1 MIYLDSFRLPSHA
14 EEDRI
19 INIQSHM
26 SNTGYTDNAY
36 PCNIF
41 IRMKLSELDF
51 KEITVLYGSN
61 GSGKSTLLNL
71 IAEKLKLKRVS
82 PFNRSNIFDRYT
94 KSCDFR
100 MSYDE
105 NGKFMHIPAESRI
118 ISSDDVFDY
127 MLNVRENNTEISSNV
142 KKERDKYNRIKYM
155 QTVKLTSMQDYDM
168 LREQIIARKTSG
180 RQYVYKNIGKE
191 LRLNSNGET
200 ALKYFYNKLKDD
212 ALFLLDEPENSL
224 SPKFQIELAE
234 MIKDMSAYCGCQ
246 FIIATH
252 SPFLLALE
260 GAIIYDLDS
269 YPVTLKKWY
278 ELENP
283 KIYFEFFN
291 KYKDLFDR

>member
-26 SNTGYTDNAY
+26 SNMGYTDNAY

-127 MLNVRENNTEISSNV
+127 MLNVRENNTDIFCLLIKFFIFIKSYYKIQFQSNKTNQS
-142 KKERDKYNRIKYM
+142 KK
-155 QTVKLTSMQDYDM
+155 VF
-168 LREQIIARKTSG
+168 RKT
-180 RQYVYKNIGKE
+180 E
-191 LRLNSNGET
+191 C
-200 ALKYFYNKLKDD
+200 
-212 ALFLLDEPENSL
+212 
-224 SPKFQIELAE
+224 PK
-234 MIKDMSAYCGCQ
+234 KSD
-246 FIIATH
+246 
-252 SPFLLALE
+252 
-260 GAIIYDLDS
+260 
-269 YPVTLKKWY
+269 
-278 ELENP
+278 
-283 KIYFEFFN
+283 
-291 KYKDLFDR
+291 